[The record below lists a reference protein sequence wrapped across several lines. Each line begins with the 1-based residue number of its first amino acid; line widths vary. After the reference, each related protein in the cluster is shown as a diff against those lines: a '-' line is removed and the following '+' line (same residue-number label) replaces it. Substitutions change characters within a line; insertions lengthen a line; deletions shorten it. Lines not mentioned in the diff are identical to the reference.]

1 MRVGIFGRGRL
12 AQAVASALEAGRAVP
27 GAGELKLAWSIG
39 RGEAVPSAVDVA
51 LDASSGE
58 AVGAHLAWAL
68 DAGTDL
74 VIGATGWDRSILA
87 GLESDAAQGAPIGVL
102 TAPNFSL
109 GVAFMRS
116 LALALGRF
124 AALDPSADLA
134 VLERHHRAKA
144 DSPSG
149 TAKLLA
155 SALAEGSRYSSSGY
169 SSSGHSN
176 GGGFRGWA
184 PSPAGQGEI
193 PVASIR
199 AGKEVG
205 YHELRYES
213 ELETIVISHEAKS
226 RALFASGAIASL
238 LWIRGRRGLYSFDD
252 MAAEIIAPLFGG
264 SPRPEGR
271 APGPGQEKGEK
282 R

>member
-12 AQAVASALEAGRAVP
+12 AQAVAEALEARRSKP
-27 GAGELKLAWSIG
+27 GAGGEALELDWSLG

-58 AVGAHLAWAL
+58 AVSAHLSWAL

-74 VIGATGWDRSILA
+74 VIGATGWDRAILGSA
-87 GLESDAAQGAPIGVL
+87 GLDAAQRAPIGVL

-124 AALDPSADLA
+124 SALDPGSDLA

-144 DSPSG
+144 DAQSG

-155 SALAEGSRYSSSGY
+155 SALAEGSRHRED
-169 SSSGHSN
+169 GHDE
-176 GGGFRGWA
+176 GGFTGWA
-184 PSPAGQGEI
+184 PSPAKAGEI

-226 RALFASGAIASL
+226 RALFASGALASL
-238 LWIRGRRGLYSFDD
+238 LWIRGRKGLYSFDD
-252 MAAEIIAPLFGG
+252 MAGEIIGPLFEGNASVEA
-264 SPRPEGR
+264 SPP
-271 APGPGQEKGEK
+271 
-282 R
+282 

>member
-12 AQAVASALEAGRAVP
+12 AQAVAEALEARRAKL
-27 GAGELKLAWSIG
+27 GAGGEAMELAWSLG

-58 AVGAHLAWAL
+58 AVGAHLSWAL

-74 VIGATGWDRSILA
+74 VIGATGWDRALLGSA
-87 GLESDAAQGAPIGVL
+87 GLDAAQRATIGVL

-124 AALDPSADLA
+124 SALDPDSDLA

-144 DSPSG
+144 DAPSG

-155 SALAEGSRYSSSGY
+155 SALAEGSRRRGDGLGSGGQ
-169 SSSGHSN
+169 SGD
-176 GGGFRGWA
+176 GFSGWA
-184 PSPAGQGEI
+184 PSPAKAGEI

-238 LWIRGRRGLYSFDD
+238 LWIRGRKGLYSFDD
-252 MAAEIIAPLFGG
+252 MAGEIIGPLFEGIASVEA
-264 SPRPEGR
+264 SPL
-271 APGPGQEKGEK
+271 
-282 R
+282 

>member
-12 AQAVASALEAGRAVP
+12 AQAVASALEARHAGP
-27 GAGELKLAWSIG
+27 GGEAMELAWSIG
-39 RGEAVPSAVDVA
+39 RARPSLGRGRGARRE
-51 LDASSGE
+51 LGRGSGE
-58 AVGAHLAWAL
+58 HLAWAL
-68 DAGTDL
+68 ATGTDL

-87 GLESDAAQGAPIGVL
+87 ARGLYAAQRAPIGLL

-124 AALDPSADLA
+124 ATLDPSSDLA

-144 DSPSG
+144 DAPSG

-155 SALAEGSRYSSSGY
+155 DALSGGSRYSSSGY
-169 SSSGHSN
+169 SNSGNNSS
-176 GGGFRGWA
+176 GGFRGWA

-199 AGKEVG
+199 AGSEVG

-238 LWIRGRRGLYSFDD
+238 LWIRGRKGLYSFDD
-252 MAAEIIAPLFGG
+252 MAEEIIGPLFGG
-264 SPRPEGR
+264 
-271 APGPGQEKGEK
+271 APGLGEDFPMTGPDKGEK

>member
-1 MRVGIFGRGRL
+1 VRVGIFGRGRL
-12 AQAVASALEAGRAVP
+12 AQAVEEALEARKA
-27 GAGELKLAWSIG
+27 AAEGEAIELAWSLG

-58 AVGAHLAWAL
+58 AVGAHLSWAL
-68 DAGTDL
+68 SSGTDL
-74 VIGATGWDRSILA
+74 VIGATGWDRSALASA
-87 GLESDAAQGAPIGVL
+87 GLDAAQRAPIGVL

-109 GVAFMRS
+109 GVAFMRR

-124 AALDPSADLA
+124 AALDPASDLA

-144 DSPSG
+144 DAPSG

-155 SALAEGSRYSSSGY
+155 NALAEGSRYRSSGY
-169 SSSGHSN
+169 GSSG
-176 GGGFRGWA
+176 GFTGWA

-199 AGKEVG
+199 AGREVG

-226 RALFASGAIASL
+226 RALFAWGAVASL
-238 LWIRGRRGLYSFDD
+238 LWIRGRKGLHSFDE
-252 MAAEIIAPLFGG
+252 MADEIIGPLFGG
-264 SPRPEGR
+264 KPLFEGKPSS
-271 APGPGQEKGEK
+271 AGQGKGEK

>member
-1 MRVGIFGRGRL
+1 VRVGVFGRGRL
-12 AQAVASALEAGRAVP
+12 AQAVEEALDARQAGAESEAI
-27 GAGELKLAWSIG
+27 ELAWSIG

-51 LDASSGE
+51 LDASSGD
-58 AVGAHLAWAL
+58 AVGEHLSWAL
-68 DAGTDL
+68 AAGTDL
-74 VIGATGWDRSILA
+74 VIGATGWDNSILTGP
-87 GLESDAAQGAPIGVL
+87 GLGAAQRAPIGVL

-109 GVAFMRS
+109 GVAFMRR

-124 AALDPSADLA
+124 AALEPASDLA

-144 DSPSG
+144 DAPSG

-155 SALAEGSRYSSSGY
+155 NALAEGSR
-169 SSSGHSN
+169 HSDG
-176 GGGFRGWA
+176 GGGFTGWA
-184 PSPAGQGEI
+184 PSPAGRGEI

-199 AGKEVG
+199 AGRELG
-205 YHELRYES
+205 YHELRYGS

-238 LWIRGRRGLYSFDD
+238 LWIRGRKGLYSFDD
-252 MAAEIIAPLFGG
+252 MADEIIGPLF
-264 SPRPEGR
+264 EGR
-271 APGPGQEKGEK
+271 ASSTGQGKGEK

>member
-12 AQAVASALEAGRAVP
+12 AQAVAEEIEARRAEP
-27 GAGELKLAWSIG
+27 GSQGETMELAWSLG
-39 RGEAVPSAVDVA
+39 RGVAVPSAVDVA

-58 AVGAHLAWAL
+58 AVREHLSWAL
-68 DAGTDL
+68 SAGTNL
-74 VIGATGWDRSILA
+74 VIGATGWDRTILKEA
-87 GLESDAAQGAPIGVL
+87 GLDAAQPAPIGVL

-109 GVAFMRS
+109 GVAFMKS

-124 AALDPSADLA
+124 SALDPGSDLA

-144 DSPSG
+144 DAPSG

-155 SALAEGSRYSSSGY
+155 SALAEGSRQRGD
-169 SSSGHSN
+169 GRDE
-176 GGGFRGWA
+176 GGFSGWA
-184 PSPAGQGEI
+184 PSPAKAGEI

-226 RALFASGAIASL
+226 RALFASGALASL
-238 LWIRGRRGLYSFDD
+238 LWIRGRKGLYSFDD
-252 MAAEIIAPLFGG
+252 MAGEIIGPLF
-264 SPRPEGR
+264 EGVASLETSTLR
-271 APGPGQEKGEK
+271 DGPQRSKA
-282 R
+282 

>member
-1 MRVGIFGRGRL
+1 M
-12 AQAVASALEAGRAVP
+12 E
-27 GAGELKLAWSIG
+27 LAWSIG
-39 RGEAVPSAVDVA
+39 RGEAVPSAVDAA

-58 AVGAHLAWAL
+58 AVGAHLSWAL
-68 DAGTDL
+68 ATGTDL

-87 GLESDAAQGAPIGVL
+87 ASGLYAAQRAPIGVL

-124 AALDPSADLA
+124 AALDPSSDLA
-134 VLERHHRAKA
+134 VLERHHRAKSDA
-144 DSPSG
+144 PSG

-155 SALAEGSRYSSSGY
+155 SALAEGSRYNSV
-169 SSSGHSN
+169 
-176 GGGFRGWA
+176 GGFRGWA

-199 AGKEVG
+199 AGREVG

-238 LWIRGRRGLYSFDD
+238 LWIRGRKGLYSFDD
-252 MAAEIIAPLFGG
+252 MAEEIIGPLFGG
-264 SPRPEGR
+264 
-271 APGPGQEKGEK
+271 APGLGGSSPMAGQDKGEK